1 MLLQKYRPKTLSE
14 LAGNKSQVR
23 KIIELIRSNKALV
36 VVGPPGSGK
45 TTAIDLICKE
55 LGLEKID
62 LNSDELRDYKS
73 LKRTVISS
81 SQQQSLFKKKKI
93 IVLDEAETLSS
104 SKGLNEL
111 IKMSKF
117 PVVLIVNDI
126 YDSSLRGIISKLNV
140 VKFFK
145 IRVDTVK
152 SILTKIARQEK
163 MKIDER
169 TIEQIARK
177 SNGDLRAAILDLES
191 RNVDF
196 YRDSLQNV
204 FEVLGIIFKSST
216 YDNALS
222 AIKNSDKDI
231 SELKWWIEENI
242 PNEYE
247 KPDEISKAF
256 DVVSYEDFIE
266 AQIKKRQSWGLMSY
280 LYDILA
286 GVSLCK
292 NEKYRKFVRYA
303 PPRRFKKNKM
313 SPEDLEVIKKYASH
327 VHMSVERFVKMLP
340 SMKAIIKKLEI
351 PKDEKKVLKKF
362 V

>member
-1 MLLQKYRPKTLSE
+1 MLLQKYKPKTLSE
-14 LAGNKSQVR
+14 LAGNKSQVK
-23 KIIELIRSNKALV
+23 KIIELIKSNKALV

-81 SQQQSLFKKKKI
+81 SQQQSLFKKKKV

-152 SILTKIARQEK
+152 SILTRIVRQEK
-163 MKIDER
+163 MKIDAR

-216 YDNALS
+216 YENALN

-256 DVVSYEDFIE
+256 DVVSFEDFIE

-292 NEKYRKFVRYA
+292 NEKYKKFVRYA
-303 PPRRFKKNKM
+303 PPRRFRKNKM
-313 SPEDLEVIKKYASH
+313 SSDDLEVVKKYASY

-340 SMKAIIKKLEI
+340 TIKPIIKKLEI
-351 PKDEKKVLKKF
+351 PKDEKKVLEKF